1 MVGSCVVVQR
11 RRCEEAGRSVI
22 LSSRERLF
30 VEEEDADM
38 VVRARAPALVRVQ
51 EDSCQG
57 NVNPVNRLETV
68 NTYVSSREFSE
79 CQDVRIGAP
88 AGVLKSVKSESRL
101 Q

>member
-1 MVGSCVVVQR
+1 MRTWWFAQ
-11 RRCEEAGRSVI
+11 EPPP
-22 LSSRERLF
+22 L
-30 VEEEDADM
+30 
-38 VVRARAPALVRVQ
+38 VRVDLRVQ
-51 EDSCQG
+51 EDSCQ
-57 NVNPVNRLETV
+57 PCEQTV

>member
-38 VVRARAPALVRVQ
+38 VVRARAPALVRPG
-51 EDSCQG
+51 SRPRTRFLL
-57 NVNPVNRLETV
+57 VNPVNRLLIH
-68 NTYVSSREFSE
+68 S
-79 CQDVRIGAP
+79 
-88 AGVLKSVKSESRL
+88 
-101 Q
+101 